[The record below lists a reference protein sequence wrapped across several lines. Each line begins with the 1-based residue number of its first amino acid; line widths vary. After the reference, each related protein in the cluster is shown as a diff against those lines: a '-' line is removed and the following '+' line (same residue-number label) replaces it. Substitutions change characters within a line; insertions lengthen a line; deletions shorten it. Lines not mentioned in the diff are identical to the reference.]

1 MIQFHNMIEFRNN
14 KNQCLFFRILNN
26 FMCLKLHGMIIN
38 HYNKNN
44 IDVRINIK
52 LKIRHELHGFSFKK
66 GCF

>member
-1 MIQFHNMIEFRNN
+1 
-14 KNQCLFFRILNN
+14 
-26 FMCLKLHGMIIN
+26 MCLKLHGMIIN